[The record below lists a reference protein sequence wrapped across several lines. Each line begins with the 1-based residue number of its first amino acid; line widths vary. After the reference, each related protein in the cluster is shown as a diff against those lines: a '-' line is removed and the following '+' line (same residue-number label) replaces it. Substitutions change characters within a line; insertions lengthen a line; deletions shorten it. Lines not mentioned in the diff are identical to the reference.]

1 MTFSGTLFDLRR
13 KMGLSQEDLA
23 NQIGVSRQTVSKWE
37 SGQSFPDAEKLMLL
51 SETFSVSIDSLLK
64 GDGEAPVA
72 EVPRPKEHPMAA
84 DSVEKNG
91 PKKQKGERRS
101 RIHIILFLLTCLGNV
116 VIYQASR
123 YIKVDV
129 PRVDH
134 QGIYHWGG
142 FKSVN
147 YLAFLDKY
155 HLEPVVLLLAA
166 VMLWTGASLLRER
179 LQRKKVA
186 KKEAETK

>member
-13 KMGLSQEDLA
+13 KKGLSQEDLA

-91 PKKQKGERRS
+91 PKKQKGEKRS
-101 RIHIILFLLTCLGNV
+101 RIRIILFLLTCLGNV

-134 QGIYHWGG
+134 QGIYHWGA

-155 HLEPVVLLLAA
+155 HLEPVVLLLAS

-179 LQRKKVA
+179 LQRKKAA